1 VSGVNIAAA
10 TALIAAIGYLAAVW
24 IYRVAQARQQIRARL
39 PKPCPWPVDDHRP
52 AQRHPGL
59 EKEHAVA
66 AARNLAGGQGVA
78 PTAATKKVTF
88 RTHHREASK

>member
-1 VSGVNIAAA
+1 MSGVNIAAA

-52 AQRHPGL
+52 AQLLNSHRVG
-59 EKEHAVA
+59 EEIRG
-66 AARNLAGGQGVA
+66 ARNLERGVGAEQGRRPVTSVVA
-78 PTAATKKVTF
+78 LHDRGAN
-88 RTHHREASK
+88 R